1 MSGHCAAIPM
11 ARSSPFSA
19 TGLMKTTACGRC
31 DAVSRGVDGR
41 RDHGRLE
48 AEGVA
53 VDARGETRIRD
64 EGRAPTLAGSPPSS
78 FISTLRK

>member
-19 TGLMKTTACGRC
+19 TGLMKTTALRSLVTRYR
-31 DAVSRGVDGR
+31 ARVDRR
-41 RDHGRLE
+41 RDHGRLQ

-53 VDARGETRIRD
+53 VDPR
-64 EGRAPTLAGSPPSS
+64 
-78 FISTLRK
+78 